1 MLLGL
6 KYNAKVDKIS
16 LRKMRSLRIVLI
28 LLFVI
33 NIMCAIIIFLSG
45 SLTFGVLWPKEMID
59 ILFHEHEIGKD
70 ELGYMIEKEKLSRDE
85 VKKGRNEVKKENDE
99 IKELL
104 KKYLFKE
111 RGAKPKSWE
120 PPTVTKNY
128 YPNDIS
134 AANTNFPIMT
144 FLVHTEIPYRR
155 PIPEPTSKEHNSPSP
170 KSPGAYL
177 TNNTSQ

>member
-59 ILFHEHEIGKD
+59 VLFHEHEIGKD

-99 IKELL
+99 IKQLL

-128 YPNDIS
+128 YPNDIL

-144 FLVHTEIPYRR
+144 FFGPHRDSVSSPYPGTNIKRTQFPIAKIPWSISY
-155 PIPEPTSKEHNSPSP
+155 E
-170 KSPGAYL
+170 
-177 TNNTSQ
+177 